1 MPAPRNGDEDIIG
14 FPEQDP
20 FLLQICHF
28 RVLIIFGRSSKSLAI
43 VPVAFGQVPQQDG
56 HHPKLPALPFRN

>member
-1 MPAPRNGDEDIIG
+1 MRAPRNGDEDIIG

-43 VPVAFGQVPQQDG
+43 VPVLSAEYRS
-56 HHPKLPALPFRN
+56 KMAIT